1 MKGVSGMTTEPEQR
15 AFTREQYD
23 RIIERSK
30 KGGVKIITKYR
41 KGLKNIKCEP
51 IVLSEEKNK
60 HCI

>member
-1 MKGVSGMTTEPEQR
+1 MGTEPEQR